1 MFGVSASGSD
11 SDASREAPPSES
23 LPIASRRFMAALL
36 LSVFRFPLSAFRL
49 SPMGQ
54 RAVGT
59 PVHVAP
65 PRLRHLADQRQ
76 PIEIH
81 RHAETRPFVRE
92 RLAVPEV
99 QALGQVLD
107 RTAAVVVL

>member
-23 LPIASRRFMAALL
+23 VPIASRRFMAALL
-36 LSVFRFPLSAFRL
+36 LSVSSFRFPLSAFRL

-92 RLAVPEV
+92 RLAVLEG
-99 QALGQVLD
+99 QALGQVLG
-107 RTAAVVVL
+107 R